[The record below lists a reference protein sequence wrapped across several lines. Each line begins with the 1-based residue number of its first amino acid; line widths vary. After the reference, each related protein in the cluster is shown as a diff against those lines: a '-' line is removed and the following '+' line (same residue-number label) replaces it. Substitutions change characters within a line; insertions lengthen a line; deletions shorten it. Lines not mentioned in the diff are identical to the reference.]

1 MYYLIFFGELEK
13 KILKA
18 NISFGRC
25 KQSVLLSEV
34 SVVACKDMNLPI
46 NARVFNIIHVHTIIS
61 GVSASPVSNQAV
73 PIRGQDVLGSCSP
86 LCSSREVS
94 AELKWV
100 ASLKWALNWS
110 CVSELPVYLL
120 CLRPSLVHRHL
131 MKIKIYNYWPA
142 FSMQQ

>member
-13 KILKA
+13 NILKA

-34 SVVACKDMNLPI
+34 SVLACKDMNLPI

-73 PIRGQDVLGSCSP
+73 TIRGQDVLGSCSP

-94 AELKWV
+94 AELK
-100 ASLKWALNWS
+100 
-110 CVSELPVYLL
+110 
-120 CLRPSLVHRHL
+120 
-131 MKIKIYNYWPA
+131 
-142 FSMQQ
+142 